1 MDALAALYGGSSPL
15 ARGTRFKLGSMITM
29 SPVHPRLR
37 GELNSRMDDPGEL
50 IGSSPLARGT
60 QRESP
65 YEQLDYRFIP
75 ACAGNSAYFVAS
87 SLFTSV
93 HPRLRGELI
102 LCVCY
107 PSCFLR
113 FIPACAGN
121 SEKMVLSTYL
131 RSVHPRLRGELRR
144 GIPSPSG
151 TSGSSPLARGTR
163 LSSSGGRDFDRFI
176 PACAG
181 NSLKMVTTLH

>member
-1 MDALAALYGGSSPL
+1 MSSWITGSSPL
-15 ARGTRFKLGSMITM
+15 ARGTRRIL
-29 SPVHPRLR
+29 SPALYSH
-37 GELNSRMDDPGEL
+37 
-50 IGSSPLARGT
+50 
-60 QRESP
+60 
-65 YEQLDYRFIP
+65 RFIP
-75 ACAGNSAYFVAS
+75 ACAGNSSPRFFGRRS
-87 SLFTSV
+87 QSV
-93 HPRLRGELI
+93 KPRLRGELI